1 MVNMTKNIT
10 VMTYSSGRVDGYRRV
25 LVESSDMVVVLWW
38 IIIND
43 RLVMCYM
50 KMDMM
55 IGNGYGTGGGGGA
68 VVAS

>member
-1 MVNMTKNIT
+1 MTKNIT
-10 VMTYSSGRVDGYRRV
+10 VMTYSSRQFDGCRRV
-25 LVESSDMVVVLWW
+25 SVESSDMVVVVWW
-38 IIIND
+38 TIIND

-55 IGNGYGTGGGGGA
+55 IGNGYGTGGGGGGA

>member
-1 MVNMTKNIT
+1 M
-10 VMTYSSGRVDGYRRV
+10 
-25 LVESSDMVVVLWW
+25 
-38 IIIND
+38 IIND

-55 IGNGYGTGGGGGA
+55 IGNGYGTGGGGGGA